1 MEAIMLSDIER
12 HLGAVERRVVSLER
26 DGAPARAVILSRI
39 YETTVDDLW
48 DAVTNKER
56 LPRWFAPVA
65 GDLQIGGRY
74 QVENNADGEIVQCEP
89 PRMFSLTWKIGGDVS
104 WVDVELKADSLEV
117 ARLTLTHTAK
127 VSPHWEQFGPGAGGV
142 GWELGLLGLALYL
155 ADAEADKLDEEAFAV
170 SAEGKA
176 FVRGSSKK
184 WGEAAISA
192 GEDPKKA
199 LASASRTAAFY
210 TGETEAS

>member
-1 MEAIMLSDIER
+1 MLNDIER

-26 DGAPARAVILSRI
+26 DGAPARAVTLSRI

-65 GDLQIGGRY
+65 GDLHIGGHY
-74 QVENNADGEIVQCEP
+74 QVENNADGKIVQCEP
-89 PRMFSLTWKIGGDVS
+89 PHMFSLTWKSGGDVS
-104 WVDVELKADSLEV
+104 WVDVKLKAESQKV
-117 ARLTLTHTAK
+117 TRLTVTHTAK
-127 VSPHWEQFGPGAGGV
+127 VSPHWERFGPGAVGI

-155 ADAEADKLDEEAFAV
+155 VDAEADKLDEEAFLA
-170 SAEGKA
+170 SAEGKS

-184 WGEAAISA
+184 WGEAAISG
-192 GEDPKKA
+192 GEDPKKS